1 VTYDAFS
8 QVDRIGGHQLQIT
21 NSDKSQ
27 TIVGIYLHARRLY
40 ILEATVPPGTP
51 GAVHFQQSLIILD
64 EAGVRVRYEL
74 DADGNQ
80 TGQVT
85 DFTGIC

>member
-1 VTYDAFS
+1 
-8 QVDRIGGHQLQIT
+8 
-21 NSDKSQ
+21 
-27 TIVGIYLHARRLY
+27 
-40 ILEATVPPGTP
+40 
-51 GAVHFQQSLIILD
+51 VHFQQSLIILD